1 MKPRMKPQPQ
11 LLGRMFSFPSVVMM
25 TLGLMVSSVCGGSPQ
40 LLSQP
45 YASATSSVAG
55 NGDSVSP
62 WISSDGRFVLFS
74 SHAVDLVTNDN
85 GFIGQ
90 NVFLCDRSS
99 NTVTLVSANDS
110 GTGGANGTSL
120 GGQVSTNG
128 RYALFVSD
136 ATDLLPG
143 DTNGFSNV
151 FVRDL
156 QSATNIL
163 VSVATDGTFGNGP
176 SSDPVMTPDGRWVAF
191 VSSATNLV
199 AGDTNGIMN
208 LFLRDLVNGITT
220 QVTAESTGASVV
232 LSSPV
237 ITPDGRYV
245 AFASSATRIV
255 SGASIYSQAVI
266 NLYDSMSN
274 TMIWTSTNASLTVSN
289 LLQLNSYTYYTPP
302 SSPPVIS
309 DDGRYVAFRIGGTN
323 YLAPINGSVVAAAA
337 VFQYDSVAN
346 TITILSTNGY
356 PPWPGW
362 DNAYGPAMTS
372 DGRFVAYVQLEPSGT
387 TNYSGVFL
395 WDRLAGTNVL
405 VSADANGLWPT
416 NSTSLAPALS
426 QDGRYVTFLSD
437 AATLVSNTVA
447 GGQHIYRRDMQA
459 ATTVLVDVDTNG
471 VGSEDQTGT
480 IPSMS
485 TNGQSVAFSALD
497 GGLVVGDN
505 NNASDILLWN
515 AAAGTNVLVS
525 AHNSSVTFQSG
536 NLSSSLGPISVSG
549 NGELVAFAS
558 YATNLIPND
567 FNGDADVFVHNLP
580 AGSNLL
586 VSVGLDGNSGLG
598 GPSFNPVISADG
610 RYVTFVSGATN
621 LVAGDTNGAVDIFRR
636 DLQLGTTALVSV
648 NSSGVSL
655 GTGDSSFPVTSRDER
670 YVAFLC
676 RTNSATATKP
686 SLFWHDMNS
695 GSTLLVSGSVYT
707 PDRGITMSTV
717 GSLDGKRVA
726 YFDNQPLL
734 YVWDA
739 NLQANIYTNTTVG
752 ITSAAL
758 SPDGNR
764 LLYLAA
770 NQLFVYDLNAGTN
783 IYLCPSTIQITGSSQ
798 WSGDGRYVAFVTAT
812 NLLAADN
819 NGTNDVYLQDLQTGN
834 LTLVSMNQSGTASAA
849 GASDWPVVSTDGRF
863 VAFRSFATDILSGI
877 VSPPSLIVFDRLAGT
892 NTLFV
897 TGTLDTGWTSWV
909 SQPALSTDQSQ
920 LAFLGWDAGLVSGDL
935 NGAGD
940 VFAGGLKNLPALDS
954 DSDGI
959 PDWWMIECFGHPTG
973 QAGDLSLAQD
983 DADGDG
989 MSNLQEYLAGTDP
1002 TVPTSVLA
1010 LNIAP
1015 VVPGTSAV
1023 LTWTAAPGKT
1033 YQLLS
1038 TTNLN
1043 NAVWSVVPGSA
1054 GAGAAG
1060 AMGGLRSFTIP
1071 ATNAPCYFRLW
1082 CD

>member
-1 MKPRMKPQPQ
+1 MAIPFRP
-11 LLGRMFSFPSVVMM
+11 GSV
-25 TLGLMVSSVCGGSPQ
+25 P
-40 LLSQP
+40 
-45 YASATSSVAG
+45 
-55 NGDSVSP
+55 
-62 WISSDGRFVLFS
+62 DGRFVLFS

-85 GFIGQ
+85 GYIGQ

-99 NTVTLVSANDS
+99 NTLTLVSANYS

-143 DTNGFSNV
+143 DTNCFSNV

-199 AGDTNGIMN
+199 AGVTNGILN
-208 LFLRDLVNGITT
+208 LFLRDLVGGITT
-220 QVTAESTGASVV
+220 QVTAGSTGVSPAV
-232 LSSPV
+232 SSPV

-245 AFASSATRIV
+245 AFVSSAKGMAAGV
-255 SGASIYSQAVI
+255 SAYSQGEI
-266 NLYDSMSN
+266 YLYDSVLNKM
-274 TMIWTSTNASLTVSN
+274 TWASTNAALTVSN
-289 LLQLNSYTYYTPP
+289 LLHFNLQNNPMP
-302 SSPPVIS
+302 SSHPVIS
-309 DDGRYVAFRIGGTN
+309 DNGRYVAFKTGWTNGLVSPGGS
-323 YLAPINGSVVAAAA
+323 GVAA
-337 VFQYDSVAN
+337 VIFFQYDSVAG
-346 TITILSTNGY
+346 TTKILNTNGY

-362 DNAYGPAMTS
+362 DDVYGPVMTS
-372 DGRFVAYVQLEPSGT
+372 DGKFVAYVQLEPTGT
-387 TNYSGVFL
+387 TNYSGVFV
-395 WDRLAGTNVL
+395 WNQQAGTNVM

-416 NSTSLAPALS
+416 NSTSVSPTLS
-426 QDGRYVTFLSD
+426 PDGRYVTFLSD
-437 AATLVSNTVA
+437 ATTLVSNTVSS
-447 GGQHIYRRDMQA
+447 GQHIYRRDLQ
-459 ATTVLVDVDTNG
+459 TTTTALVDVDTNNA
-471 VGSEDQTGT
+471 GSEDQTGT

-485 TNGQSVAFSALD
+485 ADGQSVAFSAPD
-497 GGLVVGDN
+497 GELIVGDN
-505 NNASDILLWN
+505 NNAADVFLWN
-515 AAAGTNVLVS
+515 AAAGANELIS
-525 AHNSSVTFQSG
+525 AHNPAVTFQSG
-536 NLSSSLGPISVSG
+536 NLSSTLGPISVSG
-549 NGELVAFAS
+549 NGGLVAFAS
-558 YATNLIPND
+558 YANNLTPND

-580 AGSNLL
+580 ANTNIL
-586 VSVGLDGNSGLG
+586 VSVGLDGNSGQG
-598 GPSFNPVISADG
+598 GPSYNPVISADG
-610 RYVTFVSGATN
+610 RYVIFDSFATN
-621 LVAGDTNGAVDIFRR
+621 LVAGDNSGAVDVFRR
-636 DLQLGTTALVSV
+636 DLQTGTTVQL
-648 NSSGVSL
+648 SL
-655 GTGDSSFPVTSRDER
+655 YFYTNGMGANNIGTYPASAPVCSLNGR
-670 YVAFLC
+670 YVAFDCFTNALTLGLGVLTNQLC
-676 RTNSATATKP
+676 WR
-686 SLFWHDMNS
+686 DMNTGLTILWGGPNPNHPIS
-695 GSTLLVSGSVYT
+695 
-707 PDRGITMSTV
+707 MSAN
-717 GSLDGKRVA
+717 GQRVA
-726 YFDNQPLL
+726 FFDNQSLL

-739 NLQANIYTNTTVG
+739 NLKANIYTDTTSG
-752 ITSAAL
+752 LTSAAL

-783 IYLCPSTIQITGSSQ
+783 LYLGFSTVQIKGSSQ

-812 NLLAADN
+812 NLVAGDS
-819 NGTNDVYLQDLQTGN
+819 NGTNDVYLLDYQTGN
-834 LTLVSMNQSGTASAA
+834 LTLVSMNQGGTTSAA

-863 VAFRSFATDILSGI
+863 VAFRSFATDIVSGI
-877 VSPPSLIVFDRLAGT
+877 VSPPSLVVYDRLAGT
-892 NTLFV
+892 NSLLV
-897 TGTLDTGWTSWV
+897 TGTTDTGWTSWV

-920 LAFLGWDAGLVSGDL
+920 IAFLCWDAGLVSGDL
-935 NGAGD
+935 DGAGD
-940 VFAGGLKNLPALDS
+940 VFAGGLNNLPALDS
-954 DSDGI
+954 DGDGI
-959 PDWWMIECFGHPTG
+959 PDWWMIQYFGHPTG

-1038 TTNLN
+1038 TTNLS

-1060 AMGGLRSFTIP
+1060 AIGGLRSFTIP
-1071 ATNAPCYFRLW
+1071 ATNAPSYFRIL
-1082 CD
+1082 CN